1 MPLPRPTRPVSL
13 DQEEIAAPV
22 SQTVHRGEKTK
33 YKPSDVFFYD
43 PKPDVT
49 AFEAAQLV
57 AILFNGIMVHHE
69 FFEKIPEH
77 LKRHFEHKKTV

>member
-13 DQEEIAAPV
+13 DSSDISAPE
-22 SQTVHRGEKTK
+22 SQTVHRGEPTK
-33 YKPSDVFFYD
+33 YKPSDVFFYN
-43 PKPDVT
+43 PKPDIN
-49 AFEAAQLV
+49 AYDSARML

-69 FFEKIPEH
+69 FFEKIPDE